1 MEAVAKLNNH
11 PTSTRKMRL
20 VADMIR
26 GKQVEQALGLLQ
38 FSKKHPSTPMYKLLL
53 SAIDNWKQK
62 NEGQRPEDSNL
73 VVKTIMVDQGVTI
86 KRYLNAPQGRM
97 YRLRKRSNHVTL
109 IVDSKPVV
117 ATETTTK

>member
-1 MEAVAKLNNH
+1 MEAVAKLRNQ

-20 VADMIR
+20 VADLIR
-26 GKQVEQALGLLQ
+26 GKQVEQALGMLQ
-38 FSKKHPSTPMYKLLL
+38 YNKKAPTIPMYKLLL

-62 NEGQRPEDSNL
+62 NDGMRPEDSNL
-73 VVKTIMVDQGVTI
+73 YVKTIMVDQGVTI

-109 IVDSKPVV
+109 VVDSKPVD
-117 ATETTTK
+117 AEKTNKK

>member
-1 MEAVAKLNNH
+1 MEAVAKLRNQ

-20 VADMIR
+20 VADLIR
-26 GKQVEQALGLLQ
+26 GKQVEQALGILQ
-38 FSKKHPSTPMYKLLL
+38 YGKKAPTIPMYKLLL

-73 VVKTIMVDQGVTI
+73 YVKTIMVDQGVTI

-97 YRLRKRSNHVTL
+97 YRLRKRSNHVTI
-109 IVDSKPVV
+109 IVDSKP
-117 ATETTTK
+117 TTTESVNKK

>member
-26 GKQVEQALGLLQ
+26 GLQVEQALGLLQ
-38 FSKKHPSTPMYKLLL
+38 YSKKHPSVPMYKLLL

-62 NEGQRPEDSNL
+62 NDGQRPEDSNL
-73 VVKTIMVDQGVTI
+73 IVKTIMVDQGVTI

-109 IVDSKPVV
+109 VVDSKAVE
-117 ATETTTK
+117 ATKTK